1 MATVAVID
9 FGSFSNFSGVGHL
22 PSKSGR
28 RVEAREFVDSERDR
42 GSTEFQGIVGASP
55 VLQAVLDQVRLV
67 APTDST
73 AVIAGETG
81 TAKELVVRAIL
92 WFAITHS
99 ARNRLI

>member
-9 FGSFSNFSGVGHL
+9 FGSFSNSSGVGHP

-28 RVEAREFVDSERDR
+28 RAEAREFVDSERDR

-55 VLQAVLDQVRLV
+55 VLQAVLDQIRLV
-67 APTDST
+67 APTDSM
-73 AVIAGETG
+73 AVIVGETG
-81 TAKELVVRAIL
+81 TAKDLVLRAIL
-92 WFAITHS
+92 SFAITRF